1 MKLSSV
7 TSGKNNN
14 YNLIRILA
22 ALAVLVG
29 HSFAL
34 LKQPEPLGQDLGIS
48 LGSIA
53 VDLFFIASGFLVTG
67 SLLQRQNL
75 QEYLLARALR
85 IFPGLLVVL
94 LLSVFVL
101 GAVFTSL
108 TLTAY
113 YSHPQTYYYLHKC
126 LTLVTGAAYYL
137 PGVFESNPYKGAVNG
152 SLWTMVY
159 EVKMY
164 IFLAIFWAVCRV
176 SKNHGLLLFRRLIL
190 LLATGAGIFS
200 LVHYFSSAE
209 HSPADGLFFMFF
221 SGAAYAV
228 LKDKVQLS
236 ARLFWPLCL
245 ALLGSAMLNQQAFFL
260 VYQVSLAYILFY
272 LAYVPAG
279 LIRKYNVLGDYSYGV
294 YIYAFPV
301 QQSLIALYPA
311 ISVAVLTLLSGA
323 VTLMLAVLSWYLI
336 EQPALAFKGRFVA
349 RRQSASSLAAHTA
362 PPV

>member
-48 LGSIA
+48 MGSIA

-75 QEYLLARALR
+75 REYLLARALR
-85 IFPGLLVVL
+85 IYPALLIVV

-108 TLTAY
+108 PLASY
-113 YSHPQTYYYLHKC
+113 YSHPQIYYYLHKC

-137 PGVFESNPYKGAVNG
+137 PGVFENNPYKGALNG

-164 IFLAIFWAVCRV
+164 IFLAIFWAICHVW
-176 SKNHGLLLFRRLIL
+176 KTQGLLLFRRLIV
-190 LLATGAGIFS
+190 LLAAGAGIFS

-209 HSPADGLFFMFF
+209 HGPADGLFFMFF

-228 LKDKVQLS
+228 LKDRVILS
-236 ARLFWPLCL
+236 ARVFWSLCL
-245 ALLGSAMLNQQAFFL
+245 ALLGSAMLSQSAFFL
-260 VYQVSLAYILFY
+260 VYQFSLAYILFY

-279 LIRKYNVLGDYSYGV
+279 FIRKYNTLGDYSYGV

-301 QQSLIALYPA
+301 QQSVIALFPE
-311 ISVAVLTLLSGA
+311 ISVATLTALSVSLTLL
-323 VTLMLAVLSWYLI
+323 LAIFSWYLI
-336 EQPALAFKGRFVA
+336 EQPALALKGRFVA
-349 RRQSASSLAAHTA
+349 SRQSARSVAVHPA
-362 PPV
+362 PPT